1 MGFLGIDIGTSG
13 CKAALYELDGRCLA
27 TAAEAYPTRHPR
39 PGWAELDVAVVLASI
54 ERTIRTVVEAA
65 PTSISAVSFSSLG
78 EAVVPLSADGEVLA
92 SSILSSDARGA
103 QYIERIRSLGTEK
116 VYSINPNPLGVN
128 YTLPKLCWFRDHE
141 PDLYRRT
148 WKFLF
153 WGDLPVYLL
162 TAEAVTTPS
171 LANRSLLFDITRE
184 EWSHELL
191 EAAGLDREKL
201 PDIVPAGTTVGL
213 SVGGVLGL
221 PAGIRVVT
229 GGHDQA
235 LNAVGAGALRGG
247 SAVCGIGTVECIAPV
262 FDGMPDLELMRSLS
276 LNVEHHVLAGRY
288 LTFLYNQ
295 AGSLLRWFRRAF
307 ASEIDGPDSE
317 VLPRLLAQMPD
328 RSPGIITTPY
338 FEPSGSPYFR
348 TDLRGTIT
356 GLTMA
361 TGRGD
366 ILRSILE
373 GETFYFAETL
383 SRLRELGLET
393 SRFVATG
400 GGARSDEWLQIKA
413 DILGAEFVRPAFV
426 EAGTLGAAL
435 LAALGAGEIDDM
447 VDGYAPFAAVSQR
460 FAPRTERRDEYER
473 LFARYRSVV
482 ERSLRF
488 TNEEN
493 DDEDA

>member
-1 MGFLGIDIGTSG
+1 MALLGIDAGTSG

-27 TAAEAYPTRHPR
+27 TAGETYPTIHPR
-39 PGWAELDVAVVLASI
+39 PGWAELDVAVVLEGV
-54 ERTIRTVVEAA
+54 ERAVRTVFEAA
-65 PTSISAVSFSSLG
+65 PVAVSAVSFSSLG
-78 EAVVPLSADGEVLA
+78 EAVVPLSAKGEVLA
-92 SSILSSDARGA
+92 NSILSSDARGA
-103 QYIERIRSLGTEK
+103 HYVERIASLGTEK
-116 VYSINPNPLGVN
+116 VFSINPNPLGIN

-141 PDLYRRT
+141 PELYRRT

-153 WGDLPVYLL
+153 WGDVLVYLL
-162 TAEAVTTPS
+162 TGQAVTTPS
-171 LANRSLLFDITRE
+171 LANRSLLFDINSET
-184 EWSHELL
+184 WSDELL
-191 EAAGLDREKL
+191 EAAELDREKL
-201 PDIVPAGTTVGL
+201 PDIVPAGTCVGV
-213 SVGGVLGL
+213 SGGALGV
-221 PAGIRVVT
+221 PAGVRVVT

-235 LNAVGAGALRGG
+235 LNAVGAGAHRGG

-262 FDGMPDLELMRSLS
+262 FDGMPDLEVMRSLS
-276 LNVEHHVLAGRY
+276 LNVEHHVLSGRY

-307 ASEIDGPDSE
+307 AFEIDGTDAE
-317 VLPRLLAQMPD
+317 VVPRLLAQMPD
-328 RSPGIITTPY
+328 RSPGIVTTPY
-338 FEPSGSPYFR
+338 FEPSGSPFFR

-361 TGRGD
+361 TSRGD

-413 DILGAEFVRPAFV
+413 DVLDAEFIRPAFV

-435 LAALGAGEIDDM
+435 LAALGTGEIDDV
-447 VDGYAPFAAVSQR
+447 VDGYSPFAAVSQR
-460 FAPRTERRDEYER
+460 FTPRRERRGEYEK
-473 LFARYRSVV
+473 LLERYRSVV
-482 ERSLRF
+482 ERSPRF
-488 TNEEN
+488 TAEEN
-493 DDEDA
+493 DDDNA